1 MPPRFTQP
9 PTEEKKNCSSFL
21 IYIFPQSKMKKII
34 AKLHARGIVEHASP
48 SVRLACSLVFTR
60 IMNNSHLY
68 ICMYIHLII
77 LTMFILLHLQK
88 SKSFTQCSKTFK
100 LSNLLTMCL
109 EHSVAYLLIQP
120 VYQVPQLMLLTLER
134 TNLQLTAFA
143 TSP

>member
-1 MPPRFTQP
+1 
-9 PTEEKKNCSSFL
+9 
-21 IYIFPQSKMKKII
+21 MKKII
-34 AKLHARGIVEHASP
+34 AKLHARGSH
-48 SVRLACSLVFTR
+48 
-60 IMNNSHLY
+60 SHLY
-68 ICMYIHLII
+68 IHTFDY

-88 SKSFTQCSKTFK
+88 SKSSTECSKTIK

-109 EHSVAYLLIQP
+109 GHSVAYLLIQP